1 MHAHRRDNPNLDA
14 AGQGCSSKMGNGS
27 LIAHNRHALEDR
39 RPWGSTN
46 PQIMYGT
53 IYQYWRRDPGQHPAF
68 PGNEANV
75 FPAPGHYPFD
85 PIFSQGTGTYPP
97 GHPGNNT
104 GLPGT
109 ANNGGGG
116 GGAAGGA
123 TQAKNLSSKFA
134 GLSLG
139 SKSSKPTKQAP
150 PPSIVHAYSGKP
162 YPRLLNFSPFAKI
175 PSISSAAAA
184 AAAQEYK
191 HLAKADKDLVSA
203 FEARWAAWIKVWQ
216 RTPALR
222 AADDASVATQ
232 TQEFNDLAAMGP
244 AIVPLVVYKLAAEPY
259 NFIGVFLY
267 NALERDRDYRVHPKD
282 LLNSKVFPRHGN
294 LIVEMNAER
303 RAATAAAAQAPVRQ
317 AVPQPQ
323 HHQQVPVQV
332 QARREQRPVV
342 PQPVVRGQQPV
353 RQVQPQ
359 QGGVVRRG

>member
-1 MHAHRRDNPNLDA
+1 M
-14 AGQGCSSKMGNGS
+14 
-27 LIAHNRHALEDR
+27 
-39 RPWGSTN
+39 
-46 PQIMYGT
+46 
-53 IYQYWRRDPGQHPAF
+53 
-68 PGNEANV
+68 
-75 FPAPGHYPFD
+75 
-85 PIFSQGTGTYPP
+85 
-97 GHPGNNT
+97 
-104 GLPGT
+104 
-109 ANNGGGG
+109 
-116 GGAAGGA
+116 
-123 TQAKNLSSKFA
+123 
-134 GLSLG
+134 
-139 SKSSKPTKQAP
+139 
-150 PPSIVHAYSGKP
+150 
-162 YPRLLNFSPFAKI
+162 
-175 PSISSAAAA
+175 
-184 AAAQEYK
+184 
-191 HLAKADKDLVSA
+191 
-203 FEARWAAWIKVWQ
+203 
-216 RTPALR
+216 
-222 AADDASVATQ
+222 ATQ